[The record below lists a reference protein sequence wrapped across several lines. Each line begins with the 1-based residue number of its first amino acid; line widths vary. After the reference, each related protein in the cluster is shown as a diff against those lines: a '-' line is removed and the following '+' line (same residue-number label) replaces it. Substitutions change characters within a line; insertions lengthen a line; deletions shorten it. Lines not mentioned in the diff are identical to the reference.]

1 MEEDTTYHEQ
11 LSIDTKLSAFQL
23 QNILQAT
30 GILIPTDVIIPL
42 YARANVNK
50 NKRNGDAIHTDDCSG
65 ELSIADM
72 SHFLKE
78 TVGEKKDFT
87 FKVLKNLAM
96 DINFWLPLLYFVA
109 GVLLVINS
117 FAGGSIPSPIRSNM
131 SLTVS
136 IFYYINSGRFIF
148 GFPFN
153 EWRAQV
159 KSEDSALQFKEA
171 MLMKAIT
178 YEQSKTHNT
187 RLSMSFNVLS
197 PNFIQLLA
205 YIEEE
210 LYERNPQNVLTKRD
224 LEMLLLR
231 ELGGSYTQRVFV
243 YVLTTIVDKNNVS
256 SAVVIYLILS
266 LFDVL
271 HSLLQMH
278 LYLSLLI
285 CIRIP
290 YT

>member
-1 MEEDTTYHEQ
+1 
-11 LSIDTKLSAFQL
+11 
-23 QNILQAT
+23 
-30 GILIPTDVIIPL
+30 
-42 YARANVNK
+42 
-50 NKRNGDAIHTDDCSG
+50 
-65 ELSIADM
+65 
-72 SHFLKE
+72 
-78 TVGEKKDFT
+78 
-87 FKVLKNLAM
+87 
-96 DINFWLPLLYFVA
+96 
-109 GVLLVINS
+109 
-117 FAGGSIPSPIRSNM
+117 
-131 SLTVS
+131 
-136 IFYYINSGRFIF
+136 
-148 GFPFN
+148 
-153 EWRAQV
+153 
-159 KSEDSALQFKEA
+159 
-171 MLMKAIT
+171 MKAIT

-231 ELGGSYTQRVFV
+231 ELGGLYTQRVLND
-243 YVLTTIVDKNNVS
+243 VLTTIVDKNNVS